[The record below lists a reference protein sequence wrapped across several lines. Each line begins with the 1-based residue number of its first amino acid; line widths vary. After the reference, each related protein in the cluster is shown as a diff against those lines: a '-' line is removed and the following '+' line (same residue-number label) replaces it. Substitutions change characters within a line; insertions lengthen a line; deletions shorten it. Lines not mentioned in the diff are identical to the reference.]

1 MSFEPPPPVM
11 AAAFGGYGIP
21 QSDIVECRV
30 HLGCTK
36 EVSSFTLTLQNW
48 NGKYSPSGPVP
59 LNVGMDGSISIG
71 RGSKCPQI
79 ITCRIESLRYEAKPT
94 EHYVHVSG
102 RCWGERL
109 FRRVFT
115 GVFENMKGED
125 IVKHLLDY
133 YVGLSHTRDGAELV
147 EATDTTYTRLEYEN
161 TPIWDIIRYIAET
174 ADKQGVIGFDFRVA
188 PDGRFEFFPRN
199 SRTSPVSLSEAIE
212 EYEYTRDIHSVRNRV
227 TVYGVA
233 EKSTPLD
240 RDSWT
245 ESLTPSDGSWSAIS
259 PNQVSLD
266 TSLKLKGNSSIKAYG
281 PGNITDVAI
290 LFTLANGKEVNVN
303 LYPTLNFWV
312 YRQANVFYEN
322 FQVSLCD
329 TAGKWAEHAKPIG
342 PEKWTQ
348 FQVKAGV
355 KNADQWSVESGF
367 NWSAIKHVRFDCW
380 LIGGNA
386 GSYWVDGLFFGGC
399 RFSSTQRDTASQ
411 NAYGLRELVE
421 VDEELYSDT
430 ECGYKASALLN
441 YLKSPAEHLTLRS
454 TVIDYGS
461 TPLLP
466 GDVVY
471 VALPNEGVSGYF
483 RMESVEYRV
492 DARTQTLEVAVELGR
507 EQPLLADYIYALKAK
522 TEHLSRRKSSA

>member
-48 NGKYSPSGPVP
+48 NGKYSPNGAVP

-71 RGSKCPQI
+71 RGSQCPQI
-79 ITCRIESLRYEAKPT
+79 ITGRIESLRYEAKPT

-115 GVFENMKGED
+115 GVFENMKGEE

-161 TPIWDIIRYIAET
+161 TPVYDIIRYIAES
-174 ADKQGVIGFDFRVA
+174 ADKNGVVGFDFRVA
-188 PDGRFEFFPRN
+188 PDGKFEFFPRN
-199 SRTSPVSLSEAIE
+199 SKTSVVSLSEVIE
-212 EYEYTRDIHSVRNRV
+212 EYEFTRDIHSVRNRI

-233 EKSTPLD
+233 EKSSPLD
-240 RDSWT
+240 KDSWT
-245 ESLTPSDGSWSAIS
+245 ESLTPSDGSWSAVS

-266 TSLKLKGNSSIKAYG
+266 TSNKVKGSASIKAYG
-281 PGNITDVAI
+281 PGSITDVAI
-290 LFTLANGKEVNVN
+290 LFTLADGKEVNAN

-322 FQVSLCD
+322 FKVSLCD
-329 TAGKWAEHAKPIG
+329 TGGKWAGHVKPIG

-348 FQVKAGV
+348 FQVKVGV
-355 KNADQWSVESGF
+355 KNADQWDVESGF
-367 NWSAIKHVRFDCW
+367 NWTAIKQIRFNCW
-380 LIGGNA
+380 LNSSNPGA
-386 GSYWVDGLFFGGC
+386 YWVDGLFFGGC
-399 RFSSTQRDTASQ
+399 RYSATAQDSGSQ
-411 NAYGLRELVE
+411 NAYGLRELAE
-421 VDEELYSDT
+421 TDEELYSDN
-430 ECGYKASALLN
+430 ECMLRAKALLDH
-441 YLKSPAEHLTLRS
+441 LKAPIEHLAVRS

-466 GDVVY
+466 GDKVY
-471 VALPNEGVSGYF
+471 VALPNEGVNGYF
-483 RMESVEYRV
+483 RIETVEYRV
-492 DARTQTLEVAVELGR
+492 DARTQTLEVALELGR
-507 EQPLLADYIYALKAK
+507 EQPLLADYIYALKSK
-522 TEHLSRRKSSA
+522 TEHLSRRKAPA